1 MAADE
6 WLRDGME
13 ATETDDEVKKLVEK
27 NKVDYAL
34 KLGINVDQ
42 VVASK

>member
-6 WLRDGME
+6 TLRDGME
-13 ATETDDEVKKLVEK
+13 ATETDDEVGKLIEK

-42 VVASK
+42 VVGFM